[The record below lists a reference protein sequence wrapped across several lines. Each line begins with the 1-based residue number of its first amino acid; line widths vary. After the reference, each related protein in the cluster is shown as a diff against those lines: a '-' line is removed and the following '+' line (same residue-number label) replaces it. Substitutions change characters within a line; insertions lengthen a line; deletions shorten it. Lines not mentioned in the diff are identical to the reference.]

1 MTFLTR
7 HHHSSW
13 PGALFPRRALA
24 CAVGAALLVFGAAPG
39 SAQDGSFKLKAAF
52 LANFTQYVDWPRTA
66 FSSDTAPFVLGVVGD
81 NPFGS
86 ALSDLTGGETIQGRK
101 AVVQYYKSAED
112 VRECHV
118 LFISS
123 SEQPRLAATLR
134 TLKGRNILTVSDI
147 EGFTAK
153 GGIIQFVTQNRIR
166 FRINPTA
173 ARDANLT
180 ISSKLLRLADDS
192 EPVKAK

>member
-1 MTFLTR
+1 MAILTQ
-7 HHHSSW
+7 HHRSSW
-13 PGALFPRRALA
+13 PGPLFPRRARAHALA
-24 CAVGAALLVFGAAPG
+24 AVLMVFATATG

-52 LANFTQYVDWPRTA
+52 LANFTQYVDWPKTA
-66 FSSDTAPFVLGVVGD
+66 FSSDTAPFVFGVVGD

-86 ALSDLTGGETIQGRK
+86 ALSDLAAGEMIQGRK
-101 AVVQYYKSAED
+101 SVVQHYKSAEE

-134 TLKGRNILTVSDI
+134 TLKGRNILTVSDLD
-147 EGFTAK
+147 GFTAA

-180 ISSKLLRLADDS
+180 ISSKLLRLAEAA